1 MKKLWIRDV
10 KCLAK
15 VTRLVSYGA
24 RTRTRVCP
32 MPSILATQH
41 LPLQVPGR
49 DVTWS
54 GSKGVALFLR
64 FSWLQGTLTPKLAQN
79 NHSPF
84 LLKIAIKSQALFL
97 LGIQHWSRQ
106 KSLPPGNSY
115 PGAGKMGQWWRVLAS
130 FTEDEF
136 GSQHPYLPITA
147 AAPSISDASGT
158 YVHIPTC
165 VHTHTLKNNKNFF

>member
-15 VTRLVSYGA
+15 VTQLVSYGA

-41 LPLQVPGR
+41 LPLRVPGR

-64 FSWLQGTLTPKLAQN
+64 FSWLQGTLTPKVAQN
-79 NHSPF
+79 NHSSF
-84 LLKIAIKSQALFL
+84 LLKIVIKSQALF
-97 LGIQHWSRQ
+97 HW
-106 KSLPPGNSY
+106 GFNTE
-115 PGAGKMGQWWRVLAS
+115 AGKSPCPLEISILELERWVNGEEHLLLLQRTSLV
-130 FTEDEF
+130 
-136 GSQHPYLPITA
+136 
-147 AAPSISDASGT
+147 PST
-158 YVHIPTC
+158 HI
-165 VHTHTLKNNKNFF
+165 